1 MRLAGFSEARKDAAK
16 FYILNHLTLVVK
28 IRCER
33 ISLHHFQVGMI
44 IQARGHL
51 WRLDSVG
58 AETVTGTSLDNPE
71 TKARTFFVPFEAAGI
86 SIKQMGLPPKE
97 AGDSVVHDLFLR
109 ATRMTM
115 MHGTAPLAS
124 LQRSRVIPTNY
135 QLVPVMMALD
145 MPRVRLLIADDVGL
159 GKTIEAGLI
168 TLELLARKQA
178 ERVLVLTPANLREQ
192 WRDAF
197 SHFFH
202 MPLESLSTSEIRK
215 LGRRLPPGANPWGH
229 FPYVVASIDYAK
241 QDTVKN
247 LILQQT
253 WDLVIVDEAH
263 GSAAPAI
270 GVRGSANKERY
281 DFVQQLARRAK
292 HLVLATATPHNGYS
306 ASFASLL
313 RMLDETEEGGTI
325 TYPLGLVDGD
335 VQTPI
340 IRRQRA
346 ARHVVQRRRQDVQDW
361 FEREHKRSPFPKRNS
376 KEVLIEPS
384 KPELE
389 VYRAFQSYQR
399 FIFGDKKASD
409 VHVLARWMVM
419 HFLRRATS
427 SPSALKASLRN
438 RIAKLERK
446 LDEPDEA
453 DEHVSSSVTD
463 AYKGAVL
470 DLGSS
475 ELFDESELDDKLDRL
490 SILERAEMQ
499 GEIGFLQAV
508 LTAVNRWQP
517 GSDTKLK
524 TLRSLLSDVG
534 ELGRYARTIVF
545 TRYTDTMSYL
555 ANELAKEPSLKIFT
569 VDGSL
574 SDKARAERIT
584 AFQNAKRGVL
594 VATDAISEGLNLQFA
609 ANQLVHYEL
618 PWNPNRLEQRN
629 GRVDRFKQPESEV
642 RIRTLINERS
652 FDLVVFRKLIQKAQR
667 IREAYGFL
675 PAYFS
680 DEKYT
685 EELIEELIDD
695 NLTEQR
701 FLQPG
706 LFGAAAEDKL
716 SDDERALVEKME
728 SESFY
733 GQANFNLPDVERRLK
748 ASQDVI
754 GSPAEVE
761 RLVIDAFR
769 YLDWQVDETSRG
781 VYTVRRG
788 GAETL
793 AGVPDDLGQITFTA
807 DAAALN
813 PELSQLDIAHPV
825 VSKLLDTVKR
835 LAYGRLNEAR
845 TAVVTRTL
853 PPGTPAHA
861 VFHVRARFIVGA
873 GSSSSPQLIEAL
885 KPIGVNLTSA
895 QIVGEDV
902 VNTLL
907 TAGVR
912 PTDLPAQLIQSLID
926 KAQGVPQL
934 TQTVEGAVH
943 REGERIAAERR
954 ALRDHLAATYGEQP
968 GWLDGIDQVKPAAHD
983 IIALTVILPSR
994 GP

>member
-1 MRLAGFSEARKDAAK
+1 M
-16 FYILNHLTLVVK
+16 
-28 IRCER
+28 
-33 ISLHHFQVGMI
+33 HHFQVGMI
-44 IQARGHL
+44 VQARGHL
-51 WRLDSVG
+51 WRLDSVS

-71 TKARTFFVPFEAAGI
+71 AKARTFFLPLEKAGI
-86 SIKQMGLPPKE
+86 SIKQMGLPPRE

-178 ERVLVLTPANLREQ
+178 ERVLVLTPANLRDQ

-197 SHFFH
+197 DHFFH
-202 MPLESLSTSEIRK
+202 VPLEPLSTSEIRK

-247 LILQQT
+247 LILHQN

-263 GSAAPAI
+263 GAAAPAL
-270 GVRGSANKERY
+270 GARGSADKERY
-281 DFVQQLARRAK
+281 DFVQRLARQCK
-292 HLVLATATPHNGYS
+292 HLLLTTATPHNGYS

-313 RMLDETEEGGTI
+313 RMLDETQEGSRI
-325 TYPLGLVDGD
+325 SYPLGLVDGD
-335 VQTPI
+335 VNEPI

-346 ARHVVQRRRQDVQDW
+346 KRHIVQRRRKDVQDW

-399 FIFGDKKASD
+399 FIFGDKRASD

-427 SPSALKASLRN
+427 SPNALKESLKN
-438 RIAKLERK
+438 RIDKLQRKLEQ
-446 LDEPDEA
+446 PDED
-453 DEHVSSSVTD
+453 DEQVTRSVTD

-470 DLGSS
+470 DVGSS
-475 ELFDESELDDKLDRL
+475 ELFDEIELDDKLDKL

-524 TLRSLLSDVG
+524 KLRDLLSDVG
-534 ELGRYARTIVF
+534 ELGRYPRTIVF
-545 TRYTDTMSYL
+545 TRYVDTMTYL
-555 ANELAKEPSLKIFT
+555 ARELTKDGSFQIFT

-574 SDKARAERIT
+574 NDRARAERIQ
-584 AFQNAKRGVL
+584 AFQDCERGVL

-629 GRVDRFKQPESEV
+629 GRVDRFKQPKDEV

-652 FDLVVFRKLIQKAQR
+652 FDLVVFRKLIQKAER

-685 EELIEELIDD
+685 EDLVEALISD

-701 FLQPG
+701 FMQPG
-706 LFGAAAEDKL
+706 LFSVAAEEML
-716 SDDERALVEKME
+716 SDDEKALVEKME

-733 GQANFNLPDVERRLK
+733 GQANFNLPDVEERLK
-748 ASQDVI
+748 ASQDII

-769 YLDWQVDETSRG
+769 YLDWQVEDHKDSI
-781 VYTVRRG
+781 YTVRRG
-788 GAETL
+788 GATPL

-807 DAAALN
+807 DKAAMNAELN
-813 PELSQLDIAHPV
+813 QLDIAHPV
-825 VSKLLDTVKR
+825 VSKLLDYIKR
-835 LAYGRLNEAR
+835 LSYGRLNEAR
-845 TAVVTRTL
+845 TAVTTRHL
-853 PPGTPAHA
+853 APGTPAHA
-861 VFHVRARFIVGA
+861 VFHVRARFIVGE
-873 GSSSSPQLIEAL
+873 GSGSSPQLIEGL
-885 KPIGVNLTSA
+885 IPVGVNLTGGQVLGASGAQELLSA
-895 QIVGEDV
+895 PS
-902 VNTLL
+902 
-907 TAGVR
+907 R
-912 PTDLPAQLIQSLID
+912 PTDFPPNLVQSLVN
-926 KAQGVPQL
+926 KAHGLPDL
-934 TQTVEGAVH
+934 TRIVERAVQQEAARVADERGKL
-943 REGERIAAERR
+943 RE
-954 ALRDHLAATYGEQP
+954 HLAATYAEQP
-968 GWLDGIDQVKPAAHD
+968 NWLEGIDRVNPAAHD
-983 IIALTVILPSR
+983 IIALTVILPAR
-994 GP
+994 GN

>member
-1 MRLAGFSEARKDAAK
+1 M
-16 FYILNHLTLVVK
+16 
-28 IRCER
+28 
-33 ISLHHFQVGMI
+33 HHFQVGMI
-44 IQARGHL
+44 VQARGHL
-51 WRLDSVG
+51 WRLDNVS
-58 AETVTGTSLDNPE
+58 ADTLTGTSLDNPE
-71 TKARTFFVPFEAAGI
+71 AKARTFFLPFEGTGI
-86 SIKQMGLPPKE
+86 SVKQMGLPPAE
-97 AGDSVVHDLFLR
+97 AGDGVVHDLFLR

-159 GKTIEAGLI
+159 GKTVEAGLI

-192 WRDAF
+192 WREAF
-197 SHFFH
+197 DHFFH
-202 MPLESLSTSEIRK
+202 VSLEPLSSPEIRK

-247 LILQQT
+247 LILHQD

-263 GSAAPAI
+263 GSAAPAL
-270 GVRGSANKERY
+270 GARGAGDKERY
-281 DFVQQLARRAK
+281 DFVQKLARRCK

-313 RMLDETEEGGTI
+313 RMLDETQEGNRI
-325 TYPLGLVDGD
+325 SYPLGLVDGD
-335 VQTPI
+335 INEPI

-346 ARHVVQRRRQDVQDW
+346 KRHVVQRRRKDVQNW

-399 FIFGDKKASD
+399 FIFGDKRASD

-427 SPSALKASLRN
+427 SPNALKTSLRN
-438 RIAKLERK
+438 RIDKLERK
-446 LDEPDEA
+446 LEQPDEA
-453 DEHVSSSVTD
+453 DEQVTRAVTE

-470 DLGSS
+470 DVGDS
-475 ELFDESELDDKLDRL
+475 ELFDEIELDIKLDKL

-524 TLRSLLSDVG
+524 KLRDLLSNVG
-534 ELGRYARTIVF
+534 ELGRYPHTIVF
-545 TRYTDTMSYL
+545 TRYTDTMEYL
-555 ANELAKEPSLKIFT
+555 EKELNKDGSLQIFT
-569 VDGSL
+569 VDGRL
-574 SDKARAERIT
+574 ADKARAERIR
-584 AFQNAKRGVL
+584 AFQDCERGVL

-629 GRVDRFKQPESEV
+629 GRIDRFKQPESEV

-652 FDLVVFRKLIQKAQR
+652 FDLVVFRKLIGKAER

-685 EELIEELIDD
+685 EELVEELISE

-701 FLQPG
+701 FMQPG
-706 LFGAAAEDKL
+706 LFSMVADEAL
-716 SDDERALVEKME
+716 SDDEKVLIEKME

-733 GQANFNLPDVERRLK
+733 GQANFNLPDVEERLK

-754 GSPAEVE
+754 GSPVEVE

-769 YLDWQVDETSRG
+769 YLDWQVTDDHDGT
-781 VYTVRRG
+781 YTVRRG
-788 GAETL
+788 GATPL
-793 AGVPDDLGQITFTA
+793 ADVPDDLGRITFTA
-807 DAAALN
+807 DNAAMN
-813 PELSQLDIAHPV
+813 PELNQLDIAHPV
-825 VSKLLDTVKR
+825 VSKLLDYIKR
-835 LAYGRLNEAR
+835 LSYGRLNEAR
-845 TAVVTRTL
+845 TAVTTRRLL
-853 PPGTPAHA
+853 PGAPAHA
-861 VFHVRARFIVGA
+861 VFHVRARFIVGE
-873 GSSSSPQLIEAL
+873 GSSSQQLIEGL
-885 KPIGVNLTSA
+885 VPVGVNLAGGQVLSTSA
-895 QIVGEDV
+895 AQE
-902 VNTLL
+902 LL
-907 TAGVR
+907 KSEVR
-912 PTDLPAQLIQSLID
+912 PTDFPPNLVQSLVD
-926 KAQGVPQL
+926 KAHGVPDL
-934 TQTVEGAVH
+934 KKIVERAVQQEAA
-943 REGERIAAERR
+943 RVADERGK
-954 ALRDHLAATYGEQP
+954 LRDHLAATYAEQP
-968 GWLDGIDQVKPAAHD
+968 NWLEGIDRVSPVAHD
-983 IIALTVILPSR
+983 IIALTVILPVR
-994 GP
+994 EN